1 MGTAAAPPKRYVWD
15 EFDDGEEANHQPPA
29 RRRSQPSAK
38 YAWDDEEAP
47 ALADGDASFEAARAQ
62 IRRLQAQLAEAKD
75 VVRKRR
81 VELRQTRE
89 DAKAGLARCREEWRR
104 KQAAADA
111 DFKRKAAEQA
121 ALKARLED
129 DVAELERRVEQL
141 RAHAAKADA
150 VKSAKVAA
158 AEREAEKKLEA
169 AKREWKRR
177 EEEEFAALV
186 EKRKPAIKAKVVK
199 ALEPEVRRLISRNK
213 KELAEHKAE
222 DDRWLDE

>member
-29 RRRSQPSAK
+29 RRRSRASAK

-47 ALADGDASFEAARAQ
+47 LADGDASFEAARAQ

-104 KQAAADA
+104 KQVAADA

-186 EKRKPAIKAKVVK
+186 EKRKPAIKAKVV
-199 ALEPEVRRLISRNK
+199 
-213 KELAEHKAE
+213 
-222 DDRWLDE
+222 

>member
-29 RRRSQPSAK
+29 RRRSRASAK

-129 DVAELERRVEQL
+129 DVAELERL
-141 RAHAAKADA
+141 
-150 VKSAKVAA
+150 S
-158 AEREAEKKLEA
+158 
-169 AKREWKRR
+169 
-177 EEEEFAALV
+177 
-186 EKRKPAIKAKVVK
+186 
-199 ALEPEVRRLISRNK
+199 LI
-213 KELAEHKAE
+213 HI
-222 DDRWLDE
+222 